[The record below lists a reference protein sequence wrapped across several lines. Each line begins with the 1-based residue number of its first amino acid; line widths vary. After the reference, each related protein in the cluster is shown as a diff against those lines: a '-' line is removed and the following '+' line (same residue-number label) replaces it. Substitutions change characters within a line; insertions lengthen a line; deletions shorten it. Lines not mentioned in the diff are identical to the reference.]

1 MIKIYKAQSMS
12 ITILSISY
20 FIFVNTLFYDND
32 QLIMKDSSF
41 DKRHSCTIS
50 WFITETVNMRHKLNV
65 KRSITHSKSLTF
77 WNLIDHGILIFN
89 VDTRT
94 WKVSWVRSSNMK
106 QHITRSTNSYIGL
119 RLENTKIG
127 HVVLSARRDA
137 WECLLEIEDV
147 LSISGRIRLWR

>member
-1 MIKIYKAQSMS
+1 MINIYKAQSMS

-20 FIFVNTLFYDND
+20 FIFVDTLFYDND

-50 WFITETVNMRHKLNV
+50 WFITETVNMRRELNV
-65 KRSITHSKSLTF
+65 KRSITLSKSLTF
-77 WNLIDHGILIFN
+77 WNLIDHGIFN

-106 QHITRSTNSYIGL
+106 QHITRSTNSYIGF
-119 RLENTKIG
+119 RLESTKIG